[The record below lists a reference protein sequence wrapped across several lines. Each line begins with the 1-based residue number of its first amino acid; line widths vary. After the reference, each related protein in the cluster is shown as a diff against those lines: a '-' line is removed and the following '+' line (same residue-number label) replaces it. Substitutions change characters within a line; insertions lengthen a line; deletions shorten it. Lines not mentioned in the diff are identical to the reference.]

1 MSSYTQIIYQIV
13 ICTKHRS
20 RVLTKPGREKLFK
33 YIYGITQNKNC
44 ILFAI
49 NGVEDHLHIVLK
61 LHPSVALADLI
72 REIKTSSNKFIKT
85 ENLFMHFIG
94 WSIGYAAF
102 TYSIEALPNLIKY
115 VDNQETH
122 HQRKEFY
129 TEYVSLLK
137 EHGISYKEEYLFGD

>member
-1 MSSYTQIIYQIV
+1 
-13 ICTKHRS
+13 
-20 RVLTKPGREKLFK
+20 
-33 YIYGITQNKNC
+33 
-44 ILFAI
+44 
-49 NGVEDHLHIVLK
+49 
-61 LHPSVALADLI
+61 
-72 REIKTSSNKFIKT
+72 
-85 ENLFMHFIG
+85 MHFIG